1 MPYLTNS
8 FFFAEQRL
16 NFHYLFK
23 HVDVHFVS
31 QVPELARLQDH
42 SKTARVRHYKHRVDL
57 MYRAS
62 RNNEDRT
69 NILIHNNPPPEVA
82 SLDTDQDGVGRYL
95 PSWMDDRVSDQ
106 KKKTRVISLDS
117 PH

>member
-1 MPYLTNS
+1 
-8 FFFAEQRL
+8 
-16 NFHYLFK
+16 
-23 HVDVHFVS
+23 
-31 QVPELARLQDH
+31 
-42 SKTARVRHYKHRVDL
+42 

-106 KKKTRVISLDS
+106 KKENQDNLSRFTTLNVKRRDVGLRLFR
-117 PH
+117 

>member
-1 MPYLTNS
+1 MYSYYT
-8 FFFAEQRL
+8 
-16 NFHYLFK
+16 
-23 HVDVHFVS
+23 VS

-95 PSWMDDRVSDQ
+95 PSWMDDSVSDREDQ
-106 KKKTRVISLDS
+106 GNLSRSTTLNVMRRDVGLRLFC
-117 PH
+117 